1 MSWFSILKDRNTNMT
16 KFVMYI
22 QSLIEDYDGY
32 GSPYN
37 EREHAQ
43 KIFHKFNEQLNEKG
57 YKLYYIQRTGDR
69 FYDKPYEERLKEHPW
84 IENNLIDYISKYI
97 KQKGKF
103 YDY

>member
-43 KIFHKFNEQLNEKG
+43 NIFRHFNSENMYEKG
-57 YKLYYIQRTGDR
+57 TRLFRKN
-69 FYDKPYEERLKEHPW
+69 FYDKPYQEQMKEYPW
-84 IENNLIDYISKYI
+84 IEDNLIGYISKYI
-97 KQKGKF
+97 KQKGKLREG
-103 YDY
+103 D